1 MRPSSRPGGTALLLL
16 RALQTGLTMAD
27 LELIT
32 TGMLFDIIAER
43 QNDEVE
49 WPEEATL
56 EDIQNF

>member
-1 MRPSSRPGGTALLLL
+1 
-16 RALQTGLTMAD
+16 MAD

-43 QNDEVE
+43 QNDDVE

-56 EDIQNF
+56 EDIRNF